1 MLDNPPVL
9 GPDFLEGGGEMG
21 ALIRIHDW
29 AGTPLGP
36 ISGWP
41 QSLRTTVSIMLH
53 SPVPMVL
60 LWGPDGVMIYN
71 DAYTVFA
78 AGRHPR
84 LLGAR
89 VLEGWPEVA
98 DFNANV
104 MRVTMAGGTLSYRD
118 QELTLHRNGVPERVW
133 MNLDYSPVL
142 DESGQPGGVLAI
154 VVETTERVLA
164 EQRTAQEGERLREMF
179 EQAPGIMAMFRGPEH
194 VYAMANAAH
203 LEHIGHRD
211 LIGKTVREALPELAG
226 QGVVELLD
234 EVYATGTPYVGRQR
248 AVSLQRQAGSPRETR
263 YVDFVFQ
270 PIRDARGRVTGIFV
284 QGHDVTEHVR
294 SQLALRESEAHLT
307 AVFAQAAA
315 GLVECD
321 LSGRFLRVNDRFCE
335 IAGRTRDELLGSL
348 RMQDITH
355 PDDLPANLREFRR
368 VPETGEA
375 FEVEKR
381 YLRPDGRTVWV
392 RNAVSPVYD
401 DAGKPRTMVAVSIDL
416 TKKKQIEAA
425 RRESEARLASIFAQ
439 AAVGLSEV
447 SLDGRFLRVNDA
459 LCRLLGRSREELLGL
474 GIVYVTAAAD
484 IPPSRMAVAQVLE
497 TGGPVS
503 LDKRYLRPDDTLV
516 WANSSI
522 TRLSPAEGQPETLL
536 AVTVDLT
543 ARHEAEAAL
552 RESEARLRLALD
564 AGRMAVW
571 QSDTRTDTITIS
583 PELNLL
589 LGFPADASPST
600 EDIRSRYAPGARDGL
615 RAAAAAALARGDRH
629 AEGELEVIWPDGSHH
644 WLLVRAEL
652 EVTAATDG
660 PPQIKATGIAFDI
673 TGRKRWEEQ
682 QRLLINELNHRVKNT
697 LATVQAMAAQSL
709 RQLGEESRPKLQAF
723 EDRLFALARAH
734 DVLTRE
740 NWEGAELREVVNEVV
755 EPYTRGNPERFGIDG
770 PRLRLSPPQAL
781 AIAMTVHE
789 LATNAAKYGAL
800 SVPAGSVTITWNSTR
815 GDTPH
820 LDLRWLE
827 RNGPPVVPPTRRGFG
842 TRLIER
848 GLAQDL
854 GGEVQLTYAPTGVV
868 CIISVPLGAADG
880 GAEADLS

>member
-1 MLDNPPVL
+1 MLDSGSTL
-9 GPDFLEGGGEMG
+9 GSDFLEGGGEMG
-21 ALIRIHDW
+21 ALIRVHDW
-29 AGTPLGP
+29 IGTRLGP
-36 ISGWP
+36 ISDWP
-41 QSLRTTVSIMLH
+41 QSLRTTVSLMLR

-60 LWGPDGVMIYN
+60 LWGPHGVMIYN

-84 LLGAR
+84 VLGAG

-98 DFNANV
+98 EFNANV
-104 MRVTMAGGTLSYRD
+104 MRVGLSGGTLSYRD
-118 QELTLHRNGVPERVW
+118 QELTLHRNSVPEQVW

-142 DESGQPGGVLAI
+142 DESGRPGGVLAI

-179 EQAPGIMAMFRGPEH
+179 EQAPGIMAMFRGPDH
-194 VYAMANAAH
+194 VYEMANAAH
-203 LEHIGHRD
+203 LDHIGHRD

-226 QGVVELLD
+226 QGIVELLD
-234 EVYATGTPYVGRQR
+234 EVYATGTPYVGHQR
-248 AVSLQRQAGSPRETR
+248 AVSLQRQAGAPRETR

-270 PIRDARGRVTGIFV
+270 PIRDARGRVMGIFV

-321 LSGRFLRVNDRFCE
+321 LSGRFLRVNDRFCT
-335 IAGRTRDELLGSL
+335 IVGHTREELLGGL
-348 RMQDITH
+348 RMQDLTH
-355 PDDLPANLREFRR
+355 PEDLPANLREFQR

-375 FEVEKR
+375 FEIEKR
-381 YLRPDGRTVWV
+381 YLRPDGQTVWV

-401 DAGKPRTMVAVSIDL
+401 DAGRPRTMVAVCIDL
-416 TKKKQIEAA
+416 TRKKRIDAA
-425 RRESEARLASIFAQ
+425 RQESEARLASIFDQ
-439 AAVGLSEV
+439 AAAGLSEV
-447 SLDGRFLRVNDA
+447 SLDGHFLRVNDE

-474 GIVYVTAAAD
+474 GILDVTAAAD
-484 IPPSRMAVAQVLE
+484 IPPSRRAVAEALE

-503 LDKRYLRPDDTLV
+503 LDKRYLRPDGTLV

-522 TRLSPAEGQPETLL
+522 TRLSRAEGQSETLL

-543 ARHEAEAAL
+543 ARHEAEVAL
-552 RESEARLRLALD
+552 RASEARLRLALD

-571 QSDTRTDTITIS
+571 QSDTRTNTITIS

-589 LGFPADASPST
+589 LGFPADAAPST
-600 EDIRSRYAPGARDGL
+600 EDIRSRYAPGAREGL
-615 RAAAAAALARGDRH
+615 RAAAAAALARGDRN

-652 EVTAATDG
+652 EVKAAADG
-660 PPQIKATGIAFDI
+660 APQIKATGIAFDI
-673 TGRKRWEEQ
+673 TERKRWEEH

-709 RQLGEESRPKLQAF
+709 RQLGEESRPKLQSF

-740 NWEGAELREVVNEVV
+740 NWEGAEIRQIIDEVV
-755 EPYTRGNPERFGIDG
+755 EPYARGNPGRFGIEG

-781 AIAMTVHE
+781 TIAMAVHE

-800 SVPAGSVTITWNSTR
+800 SIPAGSVTIVWAVT
-815 GDTPH
+815 
-820 LDLRWLE
+820 LDSMPRVALRWQE
-827 RNGPPVVPPTRRGFG
+827 SNGPPVAPPTRRGFG

-854 GGEVQLTYAPTGVV
+854 GGSVRLSYEPAGIV
-868 CIISVPLGAADG
+868 CTMNVPLNAADG
-880 GAEADLS
+880 KAGTDPS